1 MLALK
6 QALSLVSTKKTGTV
20 IPWSPSDEGSNLVAW
35 YKNKVGISLV
45 GSEVTSWED
54 SSASANH
61 SMEQATSEERPLYN
75 AATGSLTFDS
85 SNSSNLQTLTQ
96 MSFSGKFTVAFK
108 MNATGTNNTIIGDNT
123 SSNEYFKITSATN
136 LRVKTDAQLGNL
148 TVVDYTLTD
157 VYVVV
162 TRDASNLVRFTVN
175 GVPQV
180 SSATVTGTSDIDAIG
195 IRAVDNNSFDGE
207 IFEVQIYNT
216 ENATLTSN
224 INTYLA
230 NI

>member
-20 IPWSPSDEGSNLVAW
+20 TPWSPSDEGSNLIAW
-35 YKNKVGISLV
+35 YKNKVGIGLN
-45 GSEVTSWED
+45 GLEVTTWED
-54 SSASANH
+54 SSGNSH
-61 SMEQATSEERPLYN
+61 EMEQAVSDERPIYN

-85 SNSSNLQTLTQ
+85 SNSSHLQTVTQ
-96 MSFSGKFTVAFK
+96 MSFNGEFTVAFK
-108 MNATGTNNTIIGDNT
+108 MNATGSNNTIIGDNT

-148 TVVDYTLTD
+148 TVVDNTLTD

-162 TRDASNLVRFTVN
+162 IRDALDIVRFNVD
-175 GVPQV
+175 GVPQA

-207 IFEVQIYNT
+207 IFEVQIYDTQNS
-216 ENATLTSN
+216 TLTSN

>member
-20 IPWSPSDEGSNLVAW
+20 TPWIPSDESDLIAW
-35 YKNKVGISLV
+35 YKNKVGLTLS
-45 GSEVTSWED
+45 GSEVTGWAD
-54 SSASANH
+54 SSTNGH
-61 SMEQATSEERPLYN
+61 DMEQATSNERPIYN

-85 SNSSNLQTLTQ
+85 SNLSNLQTVTQ
-96 MSFSGKFTVAFK
+96 MSLSGEFTIAFK

-123 SSNEYFKITSATN
+123 TSNEYFKITSSTG
-136 LRVKTDAQLGNL
+136 LRVKTDADLGNL
-148 TVVDYTLTD
+148 TVIDNTLTD

-162 TRDASNLVRFTVN
+162 TRSSSNLVRFSVD
-175 GVPQV
+175 GVLQA
-180 SSATVTGTSDIDAIG
+180 SAVTVTGTSDIDAIG
-195 IRAVDNNSFDGE
+195 IRATNVNSFDGE
-207 IFEVQIYNT
+207 IFEVQIYDKT
-216 ENATLTSN
+216 DSTLTSN

>member
-20 IPWSPSDEGSNLVAW
+20 TPWSPSDEGSNLIAW
-35 YKNKVGISLV
+35 YKNKVGIGLN
-45 GSEVTSWED
+45 GLEVTTWED
-54 SSASANH
+54 SSGNSH
-61 SMEQATSEERPLYN
+61 EMEQAVSDERPIYN

-85 SNSSNLQTLTQ
+85 SNSSHLQTVTQ
-96 MSFSGKFTVAFK
+96 MSFNGEFTVAFK
-108 MNATGTNNTIIGDNT
+108 MNATGSNNTIIGDNT

-148 TVVDYTLTD
+148 TVVDNTLTD

-162 TRDASNLVRFTVN
+162 TRDAFDIVRFNVD
-175 GVPQV
+175 GVPQA

-207 IFEVQIYNT
+207 IFEVQIYDTQNS
-216 ENATLTSN
+216 TLTSN

>member
-20 IPWSPSDEGSNLVAW
+20 TPWSPSDESDLIAW
-35 YKNKVGISLV
+35 YKNKVGLTLS
-45 GSEVTSWED
+45 GTEVTGWDD
-54 SSASANH
+54 SSANSH
-61 SMEQATSEERPLYN
+61 DMEQATSSERPIYN

-85 SNSSNLQTLTQ
+85 SNLSNLQTLTQ
-96 MSFSGKFTVAFK
+96 ISLSGEFTIGFK

-123 SSNEYFKITSATN
+123 TSNEYFKITSSTG
-136 LRVKTDAQLGNL
+136 LRVKTDADLGNL
-148 TVVDYTLTD
+148 TVIDNTLTD

-162 TRDASNLVRFTVN
+162 TRSAANLVRFSVD
-175 GVPQV
+175 GVAQT
-180 SSATVTGTSDIDAIG
+180 SAVTVTGTSDIDAIG
-195 IRAVDNNSFDGE
+195 IRATDVNSFDGE
-207 IFEVQIYNT
+207 IFEVQIYDKT
-216 ENATLTSN
+216 NATLTSN

>member
-20 IPWSPSDEGSNLVAW
+20 TPWSPSDEGSNLIAW
-35 YKNKVGISLV
+35 YKNKVGISLN
-45 GSEVTSWED
+45 GLEVTAWED
-54 SSASANH
+54 SSGNSH
-61 SMEQATSEERPLYN
+61 EMEQAVSDERPIYN

-85 SNSSNLQTLTQ
+85 SNSSHLQTVTQ
-96 MSFSGKFTVAFK
+96 MSFNGEFTVAFK
-108 MNATGTNNTIIGDNT
+108 MNATGSNNTIIGDNT

-148 TVVDYTLTD
+148 TVVDNTLTD

-162 TRDASNLVRFTVN
+162 IRDALDIVRFTVD
-175 GVPQV
+175 GVPQA

-207 IFEVQIYNT
+207 IFEVQIYDTQNS
-216 ENATLTSN
+216 TLTSN

>member
-20 IPWSPSDEGSNLVAW
+20 TPWSPSDEGSNLIAW
-35 YKNKVGISLV
+35 YKNKVGIGLN
-45 GSEVTSWED
+45 GLEVTTWED
-54 SSASANH
+54 SSGNSH
-61 SMEQATSEERPLYN
+61 EMEQAVSDERPIYN

-85 SNSSNLQTLTQ
+85 SNSSHLQTVTQ
-96 MSFSGKFTVAFK
+96 MSFNGEFTVAFK
-108 MNATGTNNTIIGDNT
+108 MNATGSNNTIIGDNT

-148 TVVDYTLTD
+148 TVVDNTLTD

-162 TRDASNLVRFTVN
+162 TRDAFDIVRFNVD
-175 GVPQV
+175 GVPQA

-207 IFEVQIYNT
+207 IFEVQIYDTQNG
-216 ENATLTSN
+216 TLTSN

>member
-6 QALSLVSTKKTGTV
+6 QALSLVSTKKTGTGLA
-20 IPWSPSDEGSNLVAW
+20 WSPSDEGSNLVAW
-35 YKNKVGISLV
+35 YKNKVGISLN
-45 GSEVTSWED
+45 GSEVESWED

-61 SMEQATSEERPLYN
+61 TMEQGDSDERPIYN

-85 SNSSNLQTLTQ
+85 SNSSNLQTFTQ
-96 MSFSGKFTVAFK
+96 MSFSGEFTIGFK

-123 SSNEYFKITSATN
+123 SNNEYFKITSATG
-136 LRVKTDAQLGNL
+136 LRVKTDADQGTL
-148 TVVDYTLTD
+148 TVVDNTLTD

-162 TRDASNLVRFTVN
+162 RRDASNVVRFTVD
-175 GVPQV
+175 GVLQT
-180 SSATVTGTSDIDAIG
+180 SAATVTGTSDIDAIG
-195 IRAVDNNSFDGE
+195 IRANNQNSFDGE
-207 IFEVQIYNT
+207 IFEVQIYDT

>member
-20 IPWSPSDEGSNLVAW
+20 TPWSPSDEGSNLIAW
-35 YKNKVGISLV
+35 YKNKVGIGLN

-54 SSASANH
+54 SSGNSH
-61 SMEQATSEERPLYN
+61 EMEQADPAERPIYN

-85 SNSSNLQTLTQ
+85 SNSSHLQTVTQ
-96 MSFSGKFTVAFK
+96 MSFSGEFTVAFK
-108 MNATGTNNTIIGDNT
+108 MNATGSNNTIIGDNT

-148 TVVDYTLTD
+148 TVVDNTLTD

-162 TRDASNLVRFTVN
+162 TRDAFDIVRFNVD
-175 GVPQV
+175 GVPQA

-207 IFEVQIYNT
+207 IFEVQIYDTQNS
-216 ENATLTSN
+216 TLTSN